1 MKKRIVCV
9 LLTLIMLVSLVP
21 ATALTA
27 SAASLKTSEA
37 AITIMKKLAKFS
49 ATCYQVPG
57 TNEFLIG
64 YGTVCSEKH
73 STTYKDGKVE
83 NSEDA
88 GTHKVTQ
95 AQADQALRKVIL
107 SLDEQVNSFASSNN
121 LTLSQCQHDALVVF
135 SFDVGTSWMTGSGVV
150 KTAIVSNAGTND
162 LLKAMSDWA
171 SDDDDICRRKI
182 EVNMYKNGI
191 YSDVVPSSFG
201 TVTYNADGGVLTET
215 DGSANKSSDT
225 VLFDTTKTSA
235 HIPAPVRSGY
245 KFMGWYSAQ
254 YDGKL
259 VPALTGSYNGST
271 LWAGWQPTSIT
282 VENVNNKLDI
292 AHHINETLK
301 VSQLATKNVYSTPTK
316 KDADNKDVEPVRTI
330 DAEKETTLT
339 AVRDFIDDSGN
350 RWCKLSGGNEWVLLG
365 ASSSNDSG
373 YTGGKLNVTVTV
385 TNTYVNRRANDS
397 AASAKNGSYTA
408 GTKLKIIATND
419 AKTWGQVEENGV
431 AVGWVALMY
440 TDWSTVYDGS
450 APSDAN
456 NTTPIATATVTY
468 KGYLN
473 VRSDPGVDNKIVGA
487 FAMNTVVNIF
497 EIRTVNG
504 HRWGRTS
511 TGWICLTYTSVKMLT
526 DKTVSDT
533 GMMDYAFTGTIVG
546 GEAKFYTEPSDKSD
560 YTGDKLNAGAAVTVT
575 NLSYN
580 AEYNGKTW
588 GKANWTVEEKTEDG
602 KIKKTAKSGWLPMDG
617 SALIDGTT
625 SGTLARI
632 KIDPVK
638 FTVVSDTLNI
648 RSAAGSENEFV
659 FKLTKGVEVE
669 VHEIKLLGEEIWGE
683 IEGYKVGHKD
693 GDTTAE
699 TTSYDGW
706 INLASNYVKRSSQV
720 TIDSSTKA
728 AIGTG
733 TVVNADS
740 VRVRMTG
747 ALYGQVLGSINR
759 GTKVAVLE
767 EKDGWYMIDYDV
779 DNNKETDSWVYGQY
793 LDVKMG
799 VIDSGTTSGGSTDGT
814 QKTDGTGK
822 GIIANTYNGV
832 NVRSGAGI
840 ANAIVGKILNGTQVN
855 ILEVKTV
862 GTAKWGRVS
871 QGWICMDYVTMIS
884 YDEIPG
890 NSSDSSNSNKGT
902 GVDSFDEVERTTTT
916 AVYTGKVAHDTK
928 VYKTPNPNLENNEV
942 RSISEG
948 ENITIHELTTVVLE
962 IYQGTNSVTKT
973 ETTDPD
979 DKTKDDDKNK
989 GDDKTKEDDKAG
1001 NAGNTTG
1008 TKDID
1013 EDTVVKQTSY
1023 WARINDGWIQD
1034 PQTNIT
1040 LNALDEK
1047 VHTVTGAS
1055 TLGVYEITDGT
1066 VSAEAKATLKKG
1078 DQVPV
1083 TKLAIIKA
1091 DGSRTLTVWGRVETS
1106 DGVIGYCDLSYMSEG
1121 ALYEKKDEATTP
1133 TTPSTPTIGS
1143 TGDTG
1148 AGGFVDNKGGYK
1160 YTGKV
1165 INTEN
1170 LNVRVTASTSAK
1182 KATTLK
1188 KGASL
1193 VIYETKI
1200 SEDMAW
1206 GRCDAGWVYLY
1217 YVDLTPA
1224 GGSSA
1229 IDARVVYTDNTI
1241 IYTDNAASSVAG
1253 TYARMSVI
1261 DIYEYVGDM
1270 ARTDLGWVSTGNL
1283 L

>member
-1 MKKRIVCV
+1 MKKRILCV

-49 ATCYQVPG
+49 ATCYQVG
-57 TNEFLIG
+57 NTNEFRIG
-64 YGTVCSEKH
+64 YGTVCTEKH
-73 STTYKDGKVE
+73 ETKYVNGKVVWVDKDKPH
-83 NSEDA
+83 SI
-88 GTHKVTQ
+88 TQ
-95 AQADQALRKVIL
+95 AQADQALRKAIL
-107 SLDEQVNSFASSNN
+107 SLDEQVNSFASSNG

-135 SFDVGTSWMTGSGVV
+135 SFDVGTSWMSGSGVV

-339 AVRDFIDDSGN
+339 AVRDFIDNSGN

-511 TGWICLTYTSVKMLT
+511 SGWICLTYTSVKMLT

-706 INLASNYVKRSSQV
+706 INLASNYVKRSSKI
-720 TIDSSTKA
+720 TIDGGTKG

-759 GTKVAVLE
+759 GTKVSVLE
-767 EKDGWYMIDYDV
+767 EKDGWYKIDFDV
-779 DNNKETDSWVYGQY
+779 DNNKDTDSWIYGQY
-793 LDVKMG
+793 LEVKMG
-799 VIDSGTTSGGSTDGT
+799 SVDSNTTTPDNKDDT
-814 QKTDGTGK
+814 KKTDGTGK
-822 GIIANTYNGV
+822 GIVANTYSGV

-840 ANAIVGKILNGTQVN
+840 GNAIVGKILNGTQVT
-855 ILEVKTV
+855 ILEVKLV
-862 GTAKWGRVS
+862 GTAKWGRVT

-884 YDEIPG
+884 YDDIPG
-890 NSSDSSNSNKGT
+890 NNSDNNNSSNKGT
-902 GVDSFDEVERTTTT
+902 GVDSFDEAERTTTT
-916 AVYTGKVAHDTK
+916 AVYTGTTK
-928 VYKTPNPNLENNEV
+928 NATTVYKTPNPNLDDSENKV
-942 RSISEG
+942 RSISAG
-948 ENITIHELTTVVLE
+948 ENITIHELTVVTLE
-962 IYQGTNSVTKT
+962 IYEG
-973 ETTDPD
+973 
-979 DKTKDDDKNK
+979 DKTDKKN
-989 GDDKTKEDDKAG
+989 E
-1001 NAGNTTG
+1001 NN
-1008 TKDID
+1008 DI
-1013 EDTVVKQTSY
+1013 ETVVKQTSY
-1023 WARINDGWIQD
+1023 WARINDGWIKD
-1034 PQTNIT
+1034 PDENIQ

-1055 TLGVYEITDGT
+1055 ELNVRSDAGTDKPE
-1066 VSAEAKATLKKG
+1066 VAKLKKG

-1083 TKLAIIKA
+1083 TKLEIVKNST
-1091 DGSRTLTVWGRVETS
+1091 DRTLTVWGRVETS
-1106 DGVIGYCDLSYMSEG
+1106 DGIVGYCDLSYMSEG